1 MTETP
6 PPYTFNIQE
15 ANWNKAKSHEARI
28 YKKEIETKANSGRQ
42 PTKTWPR
49 RSSVY
54 AADTVR
60 SPRPRMTPRS
70 PVSPRSISLPPA
82 VGLQKEEMDSK
93 NSNPANEASRLPLGQ
108 ALILPEKRASTTSNS
123 EYEELNTH
131 VSQRGFYKRN
141 LHRYS
146 WDHWL
151 FQRCH
156 IGRP

>member
-1 MTETP
+1 MAAHQNLASKIFCLCCRYCEEPQATDDAKVP
-6 PPYTFNIQE
+6 SQPQE
-15 ANWNKAKSHEARI
+15 H
-28 YKKEIETKANSGRQ
+28 Q
-42 PTKTWPR
+42 
-49 RSSVY
+49 SS
-54 AADTVR
+54 TC
-60 SPRPRMTPRS
+60 S
-70 PVSPRSISLPPA
+70 
-82 VGLQKEEMDSK
+82 LQKEEMDSK